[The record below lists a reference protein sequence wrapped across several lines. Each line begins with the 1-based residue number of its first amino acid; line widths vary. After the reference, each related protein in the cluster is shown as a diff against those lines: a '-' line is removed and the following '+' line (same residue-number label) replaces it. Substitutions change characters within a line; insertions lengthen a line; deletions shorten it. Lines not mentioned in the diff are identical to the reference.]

1 MKGVQRNP
9 TKQGQAAWSAHSPP
23 WLFFLNSFF
32 LWATNPFENLIQLT
46 RIHLETILRNTYTGK
61 KKCAFYLIVLEI
73 DLHIVAKTS
82 MTGNY
87 GFLTVVRRLYTFF
100 GINQYIIL
108 TLQQCQCFFLMA
120 VRGKILIHE
129 ISDSKWNLSSCS
141 SQYLIRSTH
150 QEIPKFILH
159 HCPQVHEI
167 IFINFILSRLSMSAI
182 CFNFNFI

>member
-1 MKGVQRNP
+1 MGATCLLSSFP
-9 TKQGQAAWSAHSPP
+9 TLTVLFK
-23 WLFFLNSFF
+23 FFLSLSHKP
-32 LWATNPFENLIQLT
+32 LWESHSIDKNPPRNNIQKHT
-46 RIHLETILRNTYTGK
+46 HRK

-87 GFLTVVRRLYTFF
+87 GFLTVIRRLYTFF
-100 GINQYIIL
+100 GINRYIIL

-141 SQYLIRSTH
+141 SQYLIWSTY

-167 IFINFILSRLSMSAI
+167 FFINFILSRLSMSAI